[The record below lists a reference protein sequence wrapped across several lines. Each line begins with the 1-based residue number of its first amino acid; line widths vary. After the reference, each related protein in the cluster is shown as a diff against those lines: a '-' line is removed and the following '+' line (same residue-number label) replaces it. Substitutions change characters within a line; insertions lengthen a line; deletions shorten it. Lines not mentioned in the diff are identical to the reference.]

1 MYNRVINNSKTE
13 AYLAFLKELNLSF
26 NVVDIS
32 ELKQSLKTAFSG
44 WQPII
49 YLICRDELERVY
61 EIDLRYAWGEEIWRQ
76 NYFALGWDE
85 TRLLTKRQTS
95 SVKLIIYLCE
105 TETGLSVDRK
115 RESVEQKYLI
125 YPYWEKVEH
134 LYLRLPLSHPF
145 GSLKPPQ
152 NYLTGYSTTR
162 ALTSQ
167 QAVIK
172 TYDSELAES
181 KLRLDSPKIEGG
193 LRTQGL
199 YKQDKLKQP
208 LISVITVVYNGEE
221 YLEQTIQSIVNQSYD
236 NVEYIIVDGGS
247 TDSTLEIIQKYN
259 DVIDYWVSA
268 PDKGI
273 YDAMNKGTTL
283 ALGRYTL
290 HINADDLLFHP
301 NSLDLAYSDANIAG
315 LVLIFHPEEQVF
327 KKRLNRPVERNE
339 YINAIRYPFHHQ
351 GFIGLRNSNSFF
363 DTNYKIIADNL
374 LIAKKISSEKT
385 ISLDTIIA
393 LHRREGV
400 SAENNDA
407 INRELLQAIASSKN
421 LRVYWIIYQKIIYS
435 KLRDIAKALN
445 LVTLKRKYF

>member
-1 MYNRVINNSKTE
+1 MYNRAINNSETE
-13 AYLAFLKELNLSF
+13 AYLALLQKLNLPF
-26 NVVDIS
+26 NIIDIS
-32 ELKQSLKTAFSG
+32 EIKQSADVVISG
-44 WQPII
+44 WRPII
-49 YLICRDELERVY
+49 DLICRDELERVY
-61 EIDLRYAWGEEIWRQ
+61 EIDLRYAWGKEIWRQ
-76 NYFALGWDE
+76 NYFDLAWNE
-85 TRLLTKRQTS
+85 TRLLNKKQVS

-115 RESVEQKYLI
+115 RESVEQKYFI

-134 LYLRLPLSHPF
+134 LYLPLPLSHPF
-145 GSLKPPQ
+145 GDLKPSQ

-162 ALTSQ
+162 ALTTQ
-167 QAVIK
+167 QPEIK
-172 TYDSELAES
+172 VDNSEQLES
-181 KLRLDSPKIEGG
+181 KLRLNSPKIEGG
-193 LRTQGL
+193 LRIQGL
-199 YKQDKLKQP
+199 YKQNKSEQP

-221 YLEQTIQSIVNQSYD
+221 YLEQTIQSVINQSYD

-247 TDSTLEIIQKYN
+247 TDGTLEIIQKYN
-259 DVIDYWVSA
+259 DFIDYWVSA

-273 YDAMNKGTTL
+273 YDAMNQGTTL

-290 HINADDLLFHP
+290 HINADDLLFQP
-301 NSLDLAYSDANIAG
+301 NSLDLAYSDATMAG

-327 KKRLNRPVERNE
+327 KKRLNRAVDSNE

-374 LIAKKISSEKT
+374 LMAKKISNEKT

-421 LRVYWIIYQKIIYS
+421 LRVYWTIYQKIIYS

-445 LVTLKRKYF
+445 LVTLKRKYL

>member
-13 AYLAFLKELNLSF
+13 AYLAFLKKLDLPF
-26 NVVDIS
+26 NIIDIS
-32 ELKQSLKTAFSG
+32 EKESLDLVLSG
-44 WQPII
+44 WRPII
-49 YLICRDELERVY
+49 SLNCRDELGEVY
-61 EIDLRYAWGEEIWRQ
+61 EIDLRYAWGKEIWRQ
-76 NYFALGWDE
+76 NYFDLSWDE
-85 TRLLTKRQTS
+85 YRLLTKRQVS
-95 SVKLIIYLCE
+95 SAKLIIYLCE
-105 TETGLSVDRK
+105 IETGLSVDRFL
-115 RESVEQKYLI
+115 ESVEQKYII

-145 GSLKPPQ
+145 GNLKPPQ
-152 NYLTGYSTTR
+152 NYLTDYSTTR
-162 ALTSQ
+162 ALTSDRPI
-167 QAVIK
+167 IK
-172 TYDSELAES
+172 ASSEPEES
-181 KLRLDSPKIEGG
+181 LRLSSPKIEGG

-199 YKQDKLKQP
+199 YKQDKLELP
-208 LISVITVVYNGEE
+208 LISVITVVYNGEK
-221 YLEQTIQSIVNQSYD
+221 YLEQTIQSVINQSYD

-268 PDKGI
+268 SDKGI

-290 HINADDLLFHP
+290 HINADDLLFQP
-301 NSLDLAYSDANIAG
+301 NSLDLAYGDASIAG
-315 LVLIFHPEEQVF
+315 AVLIFHPEEQIF
-327 KKRLNRPVERNE
+327 KKRLNRTVDRNE

-363 DTNYKIIADNL
+363 DTNYRIIADNL
-374 LIAKKISSEKT
+374 LMAKKISNEKI

-407 INRELLQAIASSKN
+407 INRELLQAIALSKN
-421 LRVYWIIYQKIIYS
+421 LRVYWTIYQKIIYS

>member
-1 MYNRVINNSKTE
+1 MSNLIAKNSKTE
-13 AYLAFLKELNLSF
+13 AYLAFIKKLNLSF
-26 NVVDIS
+26 NVIDI
-32 ELKQSLKTAFSG
+32 LDFKQSPNLTLSG

-49 YLICRDELERVY
+49 TLTCRDELDRVY
-61 EIDLRYAWGEEIWRQ
+61 EIDLRYAWGKEIWRQ
-76 NYFALGWDE
+76 NYFDLAWDE
-85 TRLLTKRQTS
+85 TRLLTKRQVS
-95 SVKLIIYLCE
+95 SAKLIVYLCE
-105 TETGLSVDRK
+105 AETGLSVDRK
-115 RESVEQKYLI
+115 LESVEKKYLI

-134 LYLRLPLSHPF
+134 LYLRLPLTHPF
-145 GSLKPPQ
+145 GNLELPQ

-162 ALTSQ
+162 SFSQ
-167 QAVIK
+167 QSIIRAIN
-172 TYDSELAES
+172 SERAKSNL
-181 KLRLDSPKIEGG
+181 KLDFPKIEGG
-193 LRTQGL
+193 LRTKGL
-199 YKQDKLKQP
+199 SKQDKSKQP

-221 YLEQTIQSIVNQSYD
+221 YLEQTIQSVINQSYD

-247 TDSTLEIIQKYN
+247 TDGTLEIIQKYN

-290 HINADDLLFHP
+290 HINADDLLFQP
-301 NSLDLAYSDANIAG
+301 NSLNLAYSDANMAG
-315 LVLIFHPEEQVF
+315 LVLIFHPEEQIF
-327 KKRLNRPVERNE
+327 KKRLNRSVDRDR

-363 DTNYKIIADNL
+363 DPNYKIIADNL
-374 LIAKKISSEKT
+374 LMAKKISSEKT

-407 INRELLQAIASSKN
+407 INRELLQAIAPSKN
-421 LRVYWIIYQKIIYS
+421 LRVYWAIYQKIIYS
-435 KLRDIAKALN
+435 KLSDIAKALN
-445 LVTLKRKYF
+445 LVTLKRKYL

>member
-1 MYNRVINNSKTE
+1 MSNLVVKDSKTE
-13 AYLAFLKELNLSF
+13 AYLAFFKKLNLSF
-26 NVVDIS
+26 NIIDIFDF
-32 ELKQSLKTAFSG
+32 KQFDLALSG
-44 WQPII
+44 WRHII
-49 YLICRDELERVY
+49 ALNCRDELDRVY
-61 EIDLRYAWGEEIWRQ
+61 EIDLRYAWGKEIWRQ
-76 NYFALGWDE
+76 NYFDFAWDE
-85 TRLLTKRQTS
+85 TRLLAKRQIS
-95 SVKLIIYLCE
+95 SAKLIIYLCE
-105 TETGLSVDRK
+105 AETGLSVDRK
-115 RESVEQKYLI
+115 QDSVEQKYII

-145 GSLKPPQ
+145 GDLKPPQ

-162 ALTSQ
+162 AFSQ
-167 QAVIK
+167 QPVIK
-172 TYDSELAES
+172 AINPERAES
-181 KLRLDSPKIEGG
+181 LKLDSSKIEGG

-199 YKQDKLKQP
+199 YKQDKLEQP

-221 YLEQTIQSIVNQSYD
+221 YLEQTIQSVINQAYG

-247 TDSTLEIIQKYN
+247 TDGTLEIIQKYN
-259 DVIDYWVSA
+259 DFIDYWISA

-283 ALGRYTL
+283 ASGRYTL
-290 HINADDLLFHP
+290 HINADDLLFQP
-301 NSLDLAYSDANIAG
+301 NSLDLAYGDANMAG
-315 LVLIFHPEEQVF
+315 LVLIFHPEEQIF
-327 KKRLNRPVERNE
+327 KKRLNRSVDRNQ

-363 DTNYKIIADNL
+363 DPNYKIIADNL
-374 LIAKKISSEKT
+374 LMAKKISSEKT

-421 LRVYWIIYQKIIYS
+421 LWVYWTIYRKIIYS

-445 LVTLKRKYF
+445 LVTLKRKYL